1 MPRGKHRA
9 HDPDETA
16 MLPALTDAVPPP
28 VSMFDPP
35 TEVIP
40 AVRAVP
46 ESPPPPAAPA
56 PATPNGAPAPSAV
69 QSQIGA
75 APVPPLEDQHTTVLP
90 VIRDGAPTAAAGNAA
105 PPKPRWNERI
115 VPLRPVR
122 TDEGYKSVHSALTRT
137 TFGTIVRGTI
147 RGTGELLITVGL
159 VVLLFAAY
167 EVWGRTAEINAHQND
182 MARQLE
188 QQWQGEDPTVGP
200 GTGPGGPSQAPV
212 AEGNG
217 IALLYIPKLD
227 KRWVVVQGVARAD
240 IRRNPGHYPNSA
252 KPGQPGNF
260 AVAGHRNR
268 ATFWDLDQLQPNDP
282 VIVETKTDWYVY
294 RVAKIRIVLPT
305 QVEVVSA
312 RPPMMPAGKLITLTT
327 CNPKFDNY
335 QRLIVHGELDYSM
348 PKSAGRPVEL
358 GG

>member
-1 MPRGKHRA
+1 MPMPRGKHRA
-9 HDPDETA
+9 YDPDETA
-16 MLPALTDAVPPP
+16 MLPALTDAMPPP
-28 VSMFDPP
+28 VSRIDPP

-46 ESPPPPAAPA
+46 ESDTPPAAPA
-56 PATPNGAPAPSAV
+56 RATPNGAP
-69 QSQIGA
+69 
-75 APVPPLEDQHTTVLP
+75 P
-90 VIRDGAPTAAAGNAA
+90 VIGDGAPTAAAGDA
-105 PPKPRWNERI
+105 PPRPRWNERI
-115 VPLRPVR
+115 VPLRPVQ
-122 TDEGYKSVHSALTRT
+122 THEGYKSVHSELTRT
-137 TFGTIVRGTI
+137 TLGTIVRGTI

-167 EVWGRTAEINAHQND
+167 EVWGTTAEINAHQND

-188 QQWQGEDPTVGP
+188 QQWQGGDPTVGP
-200 GTGPGGPSQAPV
+200 STGPGGPTQAPA
-212 AEGNG
+212 AEGNA

-260 AVAGHRNR
+260 AIAGHRNR
-268 ATFWDLDQLQPNDP
+268 ATFWDLDQLQPDDP
-282 VIVETKTDWYVY
+282 LIVETKTDWYVY
-294 RVAKIRIVLPT
+294 RVVKTRIVLPT

-312 RPPMMPAGKLITLTT
+312 RPPTMPAGKLITLTT

-348 PKSAGRPVEL
+348 AKSAGRPTEL